1 MNNIFVSTACLKGD
15 KSYDRV
21 LNEFLNNKIKNIEL
35 TGVHPFVEENVL
47 EEIIKS
53 FTNKGARF
61 TFHNYFPPP
70 KNPIVLNYLT
80 QNPDLK
86 MKCQD
91 IIRNAINL
99 AKKTGVKTYAFHPGY
114 YREAEMNRKGYF
126 DFFGNDRLN
135 FDYGLDIF
143 KKDFVNFYKTLKI
156 GDKHDD
162 VFIGFENLFPNPDGT
177 NDSFMCTYE
186 EISKVFDHAKK
197 ENIKLK
203 LLIDLGHLAISAN
216 FLKFDRME
224 FLDNILNNYGD
235 NIFEVHI
242 SENDCISDLH
252 NRININSWQLEALK
266 LFKKLKNYNE
276 IIFTYESRG
285 MTISEIKDDLKLI
298 NKTLNYA

>member
-21 LNEFLNNKIKNIEL
+21 LNEFLNNEIKNIEL
-35 TGVHPFVEENVL
+35 TGVHPYTDENVL
-47 EEIIKS
+47 EKLIKNYM
-53 FTNKGARF
+53 NKGARF

-70 KNPIVLNYLT
+70 KKPIVLNYLT
-80 QNPDLK
+80 QNPELK
-86 MKCQD
+86 MKCQE

-99 AKKTGVKTYAFHPGY
+99 AKKTGVKIYAFHPGY
-114 YREAEMNRKGYF
+114 YREAEMNEKGYF
-126 DFFGNDRLN
+126 DFFGNERRN
-135 FDYGLDIF
+135 FEYGLDVF

-156 GDKHDD
+156 GSKQND
-162 VFIGFENLFPNPDGT
+162 ISLGFENLFPNPDGT
-177 NDSFMCTYE
+177 NDSFMCTFE
-186 EISKVFDHAKK
+186 EISKVFNHAKK

-216 FLKFDRME
+216 FLKFDRIE
-224 FLDNILNNYGD
+224 FLNNVLNNYGD

-242 SENDCISDLH
+242 SENDGVRDLH
-252 NRININSWQLEALK
+252 NRINVDSWQLDALK
-266 LFKKLKNYNE
+266 LFKRLKNYNE

-298 NKTLNYA
+298 KKILD